1 MGGPTTVEVAGTEE
15 DSRSGGRKDRTPAWV
30 AAGSVAVEAELA
42 VVIVGVELGGKTD
55 VEQSA
60 GPAFGWR
67 AAEVGMEED
76 TWAFSFW
83 ERETS
88 WAR

>member
-1 MGGPTTVEVAGTEE
+1 M
-15 DSRSGGRKDRTPAWV
+15 
-30 AAGSVAVEAELA
+30 
-42 VVIVGVELGGKTD
+42 IVGVELGGKTD

-83 ERETS
+83 EGETS